1 MGMIK
6 IELVR
11 SRIGALPKQR
21 LVLDALGLRRM
32 HTVREFQDTPAI
44 RGMIFK
50 VAHMVKVV
58 SA

>member
-1 MGMIK
+1 MIT
-6 IELVR
+6 IELIR

-21 LVLDALGLRRM
+21 RVLDALGLRRM
-32 HTVREFQDTPAI
+32 HRIREFQDTPAI

-58 SA
+58 RS

>member
-1 MGMIK
+1 MIR
-6 IELVR
+6 IELIR

-21 LVLDALGLRRM
+21 RVLDALGLRRM

-50 VAHMVKVV
+50 VAHMIKVV
-58 SA
+58 RL